1 MYEQF
6 YGLKRSPFTLTP
18 DPSFLFMTSAHRD
31 ASAGLAYSILSR
43 KGFTVLTGEAGT
55 GKTTLLRSV
64 IGSIPQEK
72 MCFSFVLNPS
82 LAGDEFLELAL
93 ADFGLP
99 RSVTKAERII
109 RLQNYLLEVHR
120 EGKVAVLFIDEA
132 HRLSV
137 DTLEEIRLL
146 TNFETD
152 REKLLQIVLV
162 GQDELDNLLDR
173 RELRQLKQRVGLRLR
188 VSPLAKQQVRTYISH
203 RWSRVS
209 DRRPPFSTEAV
220 SLIGELSA
228 GIPRII
234 NSICDHALLLG
245 YAGNARVITDKHIRK
260 VADDLR
266 LCKMAPEK
274 AGIVPE
280 LKSNSP
286 RGSMELRLPKPVSR
300 GYEER
305 PQLLSQT
312 VGLPARRSWWGR
324 FLMKAEEA

>member
-6 YGLKRSPFTLTP
+6 YGLKRSAFALTP

-64 IGSIPQEK
+64 ISSIPPEK

-82 LAGDEFLELAL
+82 LAEDEFLELAL
-93 ADFGLP
+93 VDFGLP
-99 RSVTKAERII
+99 RSVTKAERLI
-109 RLQNYLLEVHR
+109 RLENYLLEVHR
-120 EGKVAVLFIDEA
+120 AGKVAVLFIDEA

-146 TNFETD
+146 TNFETE

-162 GQDELDNLLDR
+162 GQDELDDLLDR
-173 RELRQLKQRVGLRLR
+173 RELRQLKQRVGVRLR
-188 VSPLAKQQVRTYISH
+188 VSPIAMQQVGTYISH
-203 RWSRVS
+203 RWGRVS

-228 GIPRII
+228 GIPSII
-234 NSICDHALLLG
+234 NSICDNALLLG
-245 YAGNARVITDKHIRK
+245 YAGNSSIITDKHIQEVAGDLRLRK
-260 VADDLR
+260 VAP
-266 LCKMAPEK
+266 KK
-274 AGIVPE
+274 ADVARE
-280 LKSNSP
+280 LESDFP
-286 RGSMELRLPKPVSR
+286 RASMELRLPKPVSR
-300 GYEER
+300 GYEET
-305 PQLLSQT
+305 PQPLSQMMRF
-312 VGLPARRSWWGR
+312 ASRRSWWAR
-324 FLMKAEEA
+324 FKAEEA